1 MEDKKSFSLLVAIV
15 KRGYSESAMSAARE
29 AGARGGTVFN
39 ARGTGSLEAQKFL
52 GVPIEPEKEVL
63 LILAEKSVRQD
74 IMRAIYKEAGLE
86 TNGNG
91 IVFALPVEDVVGAF
105 TKFNN

>member
-1 MEDKKSFSLLVAIV
+1 MEDNKSYSLLVAIV

-39 ARGTGSLEAQKFL
+39 ARGTGSLEVQKFL

-105 TKFNN
+105 TKFDN